1 MSINIPAFSTNAP
14 SGVSSPRISGA
25 AAKSQAVPAAEQSFA
40 QALSQLS
47 ESQSG
52 SDELLQ
58 RLATGED
65 LDIHQ
70 VMIAAEETDVNF
82 KVALAIRDRLV
93 EAYHEVMRMS
103 V

>member
-1 MSINIPAFSTNAP
+1 MNITGISPASIPAV
-14 SGVSSPRISGA
+14 G
-25 AAKSQAVPAAEQSFA
+25 PAAPKAQPAQQVGQTFA

-47 ESQSG
+47 ETQLN
-52 SDELLQ
+52 SDDLLQ
-58 RLATGED
+58 KLAAGED

-82 KVALAIRDRLV
+82 RVAMAIRDRLV
-93 EAYHEVMRMS
+93 EAYHEVMRMA